1 MNNER
6 IIPLEAEI
14 ERFKHYFENNRRS
27 ILSAPFGEGKSFFLN
42 EFRQA
47 ISGEYDIITLYP
59 TNYQVCDNK
68 DILEYI
74 KRDILLGI
82 LALDDSILQSF
93 TKPNIQILKE
103 VISKNSDDIIDC
115 IPDISIGIFGNGI
128 QVSPKA
134 VAKTIKNIFNQY
146 KSFRISNRN
155 ILNKY
160 LDEFE
165 NEKGTIYEFDPI
177 SRLICDT
184 VNRLKENER
193 KIALVIEDLDRIDPG
208 HIFRIL
214 NIFSAHFSQWD
225 GYDDGKTNKFGFDKI
240 LIVCDYDNIENI
252 YHHLYGE
259 KTDFDGYISKFS
271 SGKVFRYSLRHK
283 MQEYLK
289 DCINE
294 YLNSDIIANLLASE
308 IMTLSERK
316 DRGYMYNL
324 RKIVE
329 RIKLCPKA
337 VITEGLYFTVKDSG
351 QHLQIP
357 ESAPMLLFIAICKQF
372 EINYEEWI
380 LRVNEDETDRFPI
393 ELYKMLQLF
402 ILMSFSSEVYYDG
415 EHYYIPTRRYMEMH
429 FDYTAIELI
438 VENNIIIDIRNHD
451 GRLSG
456 IQFRDYHNIIEL
468 MKSYDKYVND

>member
-6 IIPLEAEI
+6 IIPMEAEI

-42 EFRQA
+42 EFRLA
-47 ISGEYDIITLYP
+47 ISVEYDIITLYP

-115 IPDISIGIFGNGI
+115 IPDISIGVFNI
-128 QVSPKA
+128 SPKI
-134 VAKTIKNIFNQY
+134 VIKTIKNIFEQY
-146 KSFRISNRN
+146 KTIKSSDSRN
-155 ILNKY
+155 ILTEY
-160 LDEFE
+160 LDTFA
-165 NEKGTIYEFDPI
+165 NTQGSIYEFDPV
-177 SRLICDT
+177 SRLICDL
-184 VNRLKENER
+184 VNRRKESGR
-193 KIALVIEDLDRIDPG
+193 KIALVVEDLDRIDPG

-214 NIFSAHFSQWD
+214 NIFSAHFSQWN
-225 GYDDGKTNKFGFDKI
+225 GYDDGKTNKFDFDKI

-271 SGKVFRYSLRHK
+271 SGKVFIYSLRDK
-283 MQEYLK
+283 IQEYLK
-289 DCINE
+289 DCINK
-294 YLNSDIIANLLASE
+294 YLNSNVIANLLASE
-308 IMTLSERK
+308 IITLSERK

-329 RIKLCPKA
+329 RIELCPKS
-337 VITEGLYFTVKDSG
+337 VITSGLYFTVKKSN
-351 QHLQIP
+351 QYLQIP

-402 ILMSFSSEVYYDG
+402 ILMSFSSEV
-415 EHYYIPTRRYMEMH
+415 R
-429 FDYTAIELI
+429 
-438 VENNIIIDIRNHD
+438 
-451 GRLSG
+451 
-456 IQFRDYHNIIEL
+456 
-468 MKSYDKYVND
+468 

>member
-14 ERFKHYFENNRRS
+14 ESFKHYFANCRRS

-47 ISGEYDIITLYP
+47 ISGEYDIVTLYP
-59 TNYQVCDNK
+59 TNYQVCDDK

-160 LDEFE
+160 LNEFE

-177 SRLICDT
+177 SRLICDL
-184 VNRLKENER
+184 VNRRKESGR
-193 KIALVIEDLDRIDPG
+193 KIVLVIEDLDRIDPG

-225 GYDDGKTNKFGFDKI
+225 GYDDGRTNKFGFDKI

-271 SGKVFRYSLRHK
+271 SGKVFRYSLRNK

-289 DCINE
+289 DCINK

-329 RIKLCPKA
+329 RIDFCPKS
-337 VITEGLYFTVKDSG
+337 VITDGLYFTVKESN

-372 EINYEEWI
+372 DIDYGAWI
-380 LRVNEDETDRFPI
+380 TKPDVNETDRFPI

-402 ILMSFSSEVYYDG
+402 ILMNHSSEVYYDDG
-415 EHYYIPTRRYMEMH
+415 HYYIPTVPYMYMH
-429 FDYTAIELI
+429 FDHTAIELI
-438 VENNIIIDIRNHD
+438 VKNNIIIDIRNPD
-451 GRLSG
+451 GRLFG
-456 IQFRDYHNIIEL
+456 IRSNNYPNIIEL
-468 MKSYDKYVND
+468 IKSYDKYVNN

>member
-1 MNNER
+1 MDNER
-6 IIPLEAEI
+6 IIPLEAET
-14 ERFKHYFENNRRS
+14 ERFKHYFDNNRRS

-59 TNYQVCDNK
+59 TNYQACENK
-68 DILEYI
+68 DIFEYI

-82 LALDDSILQSF
+82 LALDDSILQAF
-93 TKPNIQILKE
+93 TKPNYQILKE

-165 NEKGTIYEFDPI
+165 KEKGTIYEFDPV
-177 SRLICDT
+177 SRLICDL
-184 VNRLKENER
+184 VNRRKESGR
-193 KIALVIEDLDRIDPG
+193 KITLVIEDLDRIDPG

-316 DRGYMYNL
+316 NRGYMYNL

-337 VITEGLYFTVKDSG
+337 VITEGLYFTVKDSN
-351 QHLQIP
+351 QHIQIP
-357 ESAPMLLFIAICKQF
+357 ESSPMLLFIAICKQF
-372 EINYEEWI
+372 DIDYGSWIIKPDIN
-380 LRVNEDETDRFPI
+380 ETERFPV

-402 ILMSFSSEVYYDG
+402 MLMKFSSEVYYDG

>member
-47 ISGEYDIITLYP
+47 ISVEYDIITLYP

-93 TKPNIQILKE
+93 TKSNIQILKE
-103 VISKNSDDIIDC
+103 VISQNSDDIIDC

-128 QVSPKA
+128 QVSLKA

-184 VNRLKENER
+184 VNRLKENGR
-193 KIALVIEDLDRIDPG
+193 KITLVIEDLDRIDPG

-271 SGKVFRYSLRHK
+271 SGKVFRYSFRHK

-438 VENNIIIDIRNHD
+438 VENNEIIEIKNRN
-451 GRLSG
+451 GGSG
-456 IQFRDYHNIIEL
+456 IQISDYSKVIEL
-468 MKSYDKYVND
+468 IQSYDKYLND

>member
-6 IIPLEAEI
+6 IIPMEAEI

-42 EFRQA
+42 EFRLA
-47 ISGEYDIITLYP
+47 ISVEYDIITLYP

-115 IPDISIGIFGNGI
+115 IPDISIGVFNI
-128 QVSPKA
+128 SPKI
-134 VAKTIKNIFNQY
+134 VVKTIKNIFEQY
-146 KSFRISNRN
+146 KTIKSSDSRN
-155 ILNKY
+155 ILTEY
-160 LDEFE
+160 LDTFA
-165 NEKGTIYEFDPI
+165 NTQGSIYEFDPV
-177 SRLICDT
+177 SRLICDL
-184 VNRLKENER
+184 VNRRKESGR
-193 KIALVIEDLDRIDPG
+193 KIALVVEDLDRIDPG

-214 NIFSAHFSQWD
+214 NIFSAHFSQWN
-225 GYDDGKTNKFGFDKI
+225 GYDDGKTNKFDFDKI

-271 SGKVFRYSLRHK
+271 SGKVFIYSLRDK
-283 MQEYLK
+283 IQEYLK
-289 DCINE
+289 DCINK
-294 YLNSDIIANLLASE
+294 YLNSNVIANLLASE
-308 IMTLSERK
+308 IITLSERK

-324 RKIVE
+324 RKILE
-329 RIKLCPKA
+329 RIELCPKS
-337 VITEGLYFTVKDSG
+337 VITSGLYFTVKKSN
-351 QHLQIP
+351 QYLQIP